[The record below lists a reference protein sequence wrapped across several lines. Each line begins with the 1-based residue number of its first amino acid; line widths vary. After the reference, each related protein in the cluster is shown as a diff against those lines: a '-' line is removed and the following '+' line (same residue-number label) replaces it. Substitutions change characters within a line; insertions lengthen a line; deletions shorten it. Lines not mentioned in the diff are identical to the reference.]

1 MILKF
6 FEINKINLNINKII
20 LFYGKNEGLKKESIN
35 LVLKNLKKTST
46 YDEREILEDSKTF
59 LENISSKSLFEK
71 EKTIIIQ
78 RATDKIMNILEE
90 ISSKNYDD
98 IIIINANNLEKKSKL
113 RSFFEKSKKHVCVAF
128 YPDNQQ
134 TLLKLGVNFFQKKNI
149 SISQSNINLIV
160 NKCNGERENLNNEL
174 KKIEQFSQGGKKI
187 TTDNLVKLINL
198 SENYSISEL
207 VDNCLV
213 QNEKKTIGIL
223 NENNFSNEDCILIA
237 RTFLIKA
244 KKILKLSNQF
254 EKNKDIDLTIES
266 AKPPIFWKEKEIIKE
281 QVFKWKPNKIKELIY
296 KISEIELHIKNN
308 VSSSIYLIT
317 NFLIEQCTKKTNNKI

>member
-308 VSSSIYLIT
+308 VSSSINLIT

>member
-35 LVLKNLKKTST
+35 LVLKNLKETST
-46 YDEREILEDSKTF
+46 YEEREILDNSKTF

-90 ISSKNYDD
+90 ISLRNLDD

-128 YPDNQQ
+128 YEDNQQ
-134 TLLKLGVNFFQKKNI
+134 TLLKLGINFFQKKNI

-160 NKCNGERENLNNEL
+160 NKSNGDRENLYNEL
-174 KKIEQFSQGGKKI
+174 KKIEQFSQGRKKI

-237 RTFLIKA
+237 RTFLNKA
-244 KKILKLSNQF
+244 KKILKLSSEF
-254 EKNKDIDLTIES
+254 EKNKNIDLTIAS
-266 AKPPIFWKEKEIIKE
+266 AKPPIFWKEKEITKE
-281 QVFKWKPNKIKELIY
+281 QIFKWKPNKIKELIY
-296 KISEIELHIKNN
+296 KISEIELHIKKN
-308 VSSSIYLIT
+308 VSSSINLIT

>member
-213 QNEKKTIGIL
+213 QNEKKTIDIL
-223 NENNFSNEDCILIA
+223 NENNFTNEDC
-237 RTFLIKA
+237 FLITRIFLNKA
-244 KKILKLSNQF
+244 KKIL
-254 EKNKDIDLTIES
+254 
-266 AKPPIFWKEKEIIKE
+266 
-281 QVFKWKPNKIKELIY
+281 
-296 KISEIELHIKNN
+296 
-308 VSSSIYLIT
+308 
-317 NFLIEQCTKKTNNKI
+317 NFLISLKKIKI